1 MDIVNINSSFDY
13 LKNENV
19 QIIKGYIT
27 KIPDWDNITGKIDTV
42 YHLGAINGTKFFYE
56 IPEKVL
62 EVNVQG
68 IFNAL
73 EFVRKNDVNEIL
85 FTSSSEVYGFPKV
98 FPTSEKEELTI
109 PDPYNPRFSYSGSKI
124 VGELFCINYSKKYGF
139 KHTIVRYH
147 NVYGP
152 QMGHEHVMPQLI
164 KKIALDQEFVVEG
177 DGTET
182 RSFCYID
189 DAIDGTLIVQNDNSC
204 TNRIF
209 NIGNCEEISISNLIE
224 NLSKI
229 SNKKIVPK
237 YLPKSQPGTQRRVPD
252 ISKARSIGYEPKIPL
267 SVGLRSTFDWYYSHY
282 KRSN

>member
-1 MDIVNINSSFDY
+1 M
-13 LKNENV
+13 L
-19 QIIKGYIT
+19 
-27 KIPDWDNITGKIDTV
+27 
-42 YHLGAINGTKFFYE
+42 
-56 IPEKVL
+56 
-62 EVNVQG
+62 
-68 IFNAL
+68 
-73 EFVRKNDVNEIL
+73 
-85 FTSSSEVYGFPKV
+85 
-98 FPTSEKEELTI
+98 
-109 PDPYNPRFSYSGSKI
+109 
-124 VGELFCINYSKKYGF
+124 
-139 KHTIVRYH
+139 
-147 NVYGP
+147 
-152 QMGHEHVMPQLI
+152 
-164 KKIALDQEFVVEG
+164 EG

-267 SVGLRSTFDWYYSHY
+267 NVGLRSTFDWYYNHY